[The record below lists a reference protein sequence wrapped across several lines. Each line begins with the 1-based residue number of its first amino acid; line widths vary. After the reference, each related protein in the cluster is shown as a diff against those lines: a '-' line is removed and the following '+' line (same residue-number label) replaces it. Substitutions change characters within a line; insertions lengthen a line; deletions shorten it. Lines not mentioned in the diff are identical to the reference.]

1 MPEIKDIEKYLDTI
15 GTFGSIERLEAIAS
29 LDLGKRSE
37 AAQRVCEKR
46 YRRRE
51 LMESG
56 LSFENAVLIVN
67 KEYCN
72 FTIE

>member
-1 MPEIKDIEKYLDTI
+1 MEDIERYLDTI
-15 GTFGSIERLEAIAS
+15 GPLGSIERLEAIAS

-46 YRRRE
+46 YRRQE
-51 LMESG
+51 LMEMG

-67 KEYCN
+67 TEYCSCR
-72 FTIE
+72 IE